1 LQRKRLLAQLGYEK
15 VYIQHGAGPAPK
27 IQNVPIEVASFDYMR
42 GNPWKTLYEN
52 ADLIISHA
60 GAGSCLEA
68 LENRRRLLV
77 VINESLM
84 DNHQIELACAL
95 KECNYLEYCYPQTL
109 TESLDSIAKAEL
121 DNFEPGD
128 PRQINHELRRLFCL

>member
-1 LQRKRLLAQLGYEK
+1 MAKNYENLIFYLQ
-15 VYIQHGAGPAPK
+15 APK
-27 IQNVPIEVASFDYMR
+27 IPNVPIEVASFDYMR

-95 KECNYLEYCYPQTL
+95 KECNYLEYCYPQVR
-109 TESLDSIAKAEL
+109 K
-121 DNFEPGD
+121 NFILHIFKE
-128 PRQINHELRRLFCL
+128 IF